1 METVAVIE
9 DERALTDLLAYNL
22 KREGFRPVVAYDGLA
37 GLDLVQR
44 ELPSLVILDLMIPG
58 IMGTEVCRILREGR
72 QTRTIPILM
81 LTARSDEIDRIT
93 GFESGA
99 DDYVTKPFSMRELM
113 LRVKALLRRSAA
125 DGETGIIRRG
135 KLVIDPSS
143 HRVMV
148 DGADVTLTATEFRL
162 LLTLAERPGRLQDR
176 EQLLRDVWGYAS
188 DVDSRTVDT
197 HMTRLRGKLGAAG
210 SQIKTIRGF
219 GYRLEDS

>member
-9 DERALTDLLAYNL
+9 DERALADLLAYNL
-22 KREGFRPVVAYDGLA
+22 KREGLRPVVAYDGLA

-58 IMGTEVCRILREGR
+58 IMGTELCRILREGR
-72 QTRTIPILM
+72 QTRAIPILM
-81 LTARSDEIDRIT
+81 LTARGDEIDRIT

-125 DGETGIIRRG
+125 DGETEIIRRG
-135 KLVIDPSS
+135 RLVIDPSS

-162 LLTLAERPGRLQDR
+162 LLTLAERLGRLQDR

-197 HMTRLRGKLGAAG
+197 HITRLRGKLGTAG